1 MAIQVTCPGCFKRFE
16 VSDKFAGMKGPCP
29 SCRNVIEIPKT
40 QVTVH
45 APEDFIG
52 AGKTV
57 KGRAILK
64 PIDRHVT
71 VIGARQLLMAIGI
84 WVVVFAIALL
94 IGYFRT
100 SIGRLGLDL
109 IGTVGLTAVAF
120 AMSIFCY
127 CLLRSGDD
135 LEFYEGEDLYK
146 RAGIATGIYAFSWI
160 LFELF
165 SNYMGLNGSFMI
177 WVYLIPLFIVG
188 TIAAY
193 AVFDLNYSIAFVHY
207 SLFLICIVIFRWAI
221 GLGWIWM
228 AAELLLPGTGDGP
241 AGRPPAPPG
250 L

>member
-29 SCRNVIEIPKT
+29 NCRGTIEIPKV

-45 APEDFIG
+45 APEDFVSG
-52 AGKTV
+52 GKTV

-64 PIDRHVT
+64 PIDRKVT
-71 VIGARQLLMAIGI
+71 VIGVKELMMALGV
-84 WVVVFAIALL
+84 WVVVFAFALL
-94 IGYFRT
+94 IGRLAP
-100 SIGRLGLDL
+100 SIGRIGLDL
-109 IGTVGLTAVAF
+109 IGTVGTGAIAF

-146 RAGIATGIYAFSWI
+146 RAGICAGVYTGSWI

-165 SNYMGLNGSFMI
+165 SLYMGLGGSFMI
-177 WVYLIPLFIVG
+177 WIYLIPLFIIG

-193 AVFDLNYSIAFVHY
+193 ATFDLDYSIAFVHY
-207 SLFLICIVIFRWAI
+207 ALFLICIVIFRWAI
-221 GLGWIWM
+221 GLNWIWLVTQIVVP
-228 AAELLLPGTGDGP
+228 ESGDGP
-241 AGRPPAPPG
+241 VGRPPAPV